1 MPENLNYEELKQ
13 QLKKLEKENFMGKQ
27 AQKMLKRKITE
38 LDSFINNIPDMAW
51 IKDESSRFIAV
62 NRAFGEAVGMDQVSL
77 IHQTCEIC
85 FGKEGAK
92 KFREDDLKVMKG
104 RTQKVIEEKIVDP
117 KNNGVWLETVKS
129 PIIDHSGKAIGT
141 VGISR
146 DISKRKRAEERLQ
159 QAHDDME
166 RIVKER
172 TAELVQAN
180 EQLRLEIEE
189 RKKAQKEASYGQSLM
204 QTLLNNIPDYI
215 YFKDK
220 NRRFVSVSS
229 FFCDLFGCSLEDIL
243 GKKDEDL
250 FPAEIAMESAADDR
264 HVIETGIPIINK
276 EEGEESVGDGG
287 HCVLTTKMP
296 WHDRKGNIIG
306 LFGVSKDITDRKQ
319 TEEAL
324 RKSGDRY
331 ALATS
336 AAKVGVWDW
345 NIKTGDFYIDP
356 NIKAILG
363 YNDDEIPNDVE
374 MWVKY
379 VHPED
384 SKAVMEA
391 AQACLD
397 GKTSEYIYEHRMLHK
412 DGSIRWILVRGKVIR
427 DESGSANRFIG
438 TDADITDRK
447 QVEKALRES
456 EEKIVRYKKMKSL
469 GLLAGGVAHDLNNV
483 LSGIVSYPDLLLLQ
497 LPEDSQFRKAIKAI
511 KESGDRAVA
520 VVQDLLSVARG
531 VATAK
536 EPLKLNDLIG
546 DYLYSPEFNKLKQF
560 HPTVTVNTNLDRHL
574 LNISGSH
581 VHIRKVVMN
590 LVSNASEAIEDS
602 GNVTI
607 STVNRYVDRPLRG
620 YDDINIG
627 EYAVLAVSDDGSGI
641 SPDDLERVF
650 EPFYTKKVMG
660 RSGTGLGLA
669 VVWNVVQDHKGYIDV
684 TSNKKG
690 TTFELFFPI
699 TREKISEEDLS
710 IPFKDL
716 KGGGEKILVIDDVAS
731 QRDISCNIL

>member
-1 MPENLNYEELKQ
+1 MDRKPTHEELEQRIKE
-13 QLKKLEKENFMGKQ
+13 LESHLEQM
-27 AQKMLKRKITE
+27 
-38 LDSFINNIPDMAW
+38 
-51 IKDESSRFIAV
+51 
-62 NRAFGEAVGMDQVSL
+62 
-77 IHQTCEIC
+77 
-85 FGKEGAK
+85 
-92 KFREDDLKVMKG
+92 
-104 RTQKVIEEKIVDP
+104 EE
-117 KNNGVWLETVKS
+117 T
-129 PIIDHSGKAIGT
+129 
-141 VGISR
+141 
-146 DISKRKRAEERLQ
+146 
-159 QAHDDME
+159 
-166 RIVKER
+166 
-172 TAELVQAN
+172 
-180 EQLRLEIEE
+180 LR
-189 RKKAQKEASYGQSLM
+189 
-204 QTLLNNIPDYI
+204 
-215 YFKDK
+215 
-220 NRRFVSVSS
+220 VSV
-229 FFCDLFGCSLEDIL
+229 E
-243 GKKDEDL
+243 
-250 FPAEIAMESAADDR
+250 R
-264 HVIETGIPIINK
+264 N
-276 EEGEESVGDGG
+276 
-287 HCVLTTKMP
+287 
-296 WHDRKGNIIG
+296 R
-306 LFGVSKDITDRKQ
+306 
-319 TEEAL
+319 
-324 RKSGDRY
+324 
-331 ALATS
+331 LATS

-427 DESGSANRFIG
+427 DESGNANRFIG

-607 STVNRYVDRPLRG
+607 STVNRYVDRC
-620 YDDINIG
+620 Y
-627 EYAVLAVSDDGSGI
+627 VSIWLS
-641 SPDDLERVF
+641 L
-650 EPFYTKKVMG
+650 
-660 RSGTGLGLA
+660 
-669 VVWNVVQDHKGYIDV
+669 
-684 TSNKKG
+684 TS
-690 TTFELFFPI
+690 I
-699 TREKISEEDLS
+699 
-710 IPFKDL
+710 
-716 KGGGEKILVIDDVAS
+716 
-731 QRDISCNIL
+731 